1 MPAFLANLKA
11 PGLKY
16 IEEKD
21 KDTGD
26 VTGAYPVAQVR
37 LTSADG
43 DPHELCER
51 LAEMVGKRVRV
62 SIILEQTE
70 LPFAGAQE
78 GDR

>member
-21 KDTGD
+21 KDGE

-37 LTSADG
+37 LASADG

-62 SIILEQTE
+62 SITLEQTE

-78 GDR
+78 AGE